1 MKKTFDDLENSLGY
15 ILGRTSRAM
24 ANRFNQN
31 IEKFGYD
38 ITCEQFAV
46 LDTLSKKDGQT
57 QKELA
62 GCTCK
67 DKTSITRLLDG
78 MWKRKLIVRT
88 HDKTD
93 ARKKLITLTAK
104 GRMLRKKLVHQI
116 EKTLVQA
123 KRGVSEADL
132 KICKEVLLKV
142 GKNLS

>member
-1 MKKTFDDLENSLGY
+1 MTKTSDNLENSLGY

-31 IEKFGYD
+31 LEKFGYD
-38 ITCEQFAV
+38 VTCEQFAV
-46 LDTLSKKDGQT
+46 LDSLFKKDGQT

-62 GCTCK
+62 KCTCK
-67 DKTSITRLLDG
+67 DKTSITRLIDG
-78 MWKRKLIVRT
+78 MWKRKLVVRV
-88 HDKTD
+88 HDKSD
-93 ARKKLITLTAK
+93 ARKKLITLTDK

-116 EKTLVQA
+116 EKTLLQA

-142 GKNLS
+142 GENLS